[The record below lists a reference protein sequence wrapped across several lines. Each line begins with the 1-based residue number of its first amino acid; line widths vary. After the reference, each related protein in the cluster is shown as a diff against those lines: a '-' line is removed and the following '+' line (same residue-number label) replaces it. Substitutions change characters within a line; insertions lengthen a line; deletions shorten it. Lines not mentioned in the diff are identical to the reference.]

1 MWVGDVTRRQQF
13 NKRYYVNTFTRY
25 NITLNKNFIEIMA
38 SKRTKKGTQKRA
50 RRATSNVFA
59 MFDQNQIQE
68 FKEAF
73 NMIDQNHDGF
83 IDKDDL
89 HDMLASLGKDPT
101 DEYLESMIKLSPGPI
116 NFTML
121 LTMFGEQM
129 NGTDPEEVIKNA
141 FAAFD
146 EDGDGKIP
154 VERFREA
161 MMTMGDRVSE
171 EDVDDILRGAPVDPK
186 TGMLDYIMFTQIL
199 KHGKND
205 D

>member
-1 MWVGDVTRRQQF
+1 MVCGSVTSRED
-13 NKRYYVNTFTRY
+13 NNSTNVNTFTRY

>member
-1 MWVGDVTRRQQF
+1 
-13 NKRYYVNTFTRY
+13 
-25 NITLNKNFIEIMA
+25 MA

-101 DEYLESMIKLSPGPI
+101 DEYLEGMIKLSPGPI

-141 FAAFD
+141 FGAFD
-146 EDGDGKIP
+146 EDGVGKIP

-171 EDVDDILRGAPVDPK
+171 EDVDEILRGAPVDSK
-186 TGMLDYIMFTQIL
+186 SGMLDYIMFTQIL